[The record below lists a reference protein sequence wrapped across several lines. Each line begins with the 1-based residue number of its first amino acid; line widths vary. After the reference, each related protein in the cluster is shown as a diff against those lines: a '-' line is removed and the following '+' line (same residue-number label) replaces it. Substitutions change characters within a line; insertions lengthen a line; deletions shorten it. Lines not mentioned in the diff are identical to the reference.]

1 MMDAR
6 AQYRHLG
13 RFSSKF
19 SSSRQGGGDRFI
31 PNRSAMNLDIAH
43 YLLMAAPRKVK
54 ENNSGISSS
63 GKGKGAYREILDRVL
78 LQNRT
83 RILEFNSKP
92 SAPTEEIFPE
102 IFFDSPSNHKRPLKN
117 KRYIPQSAEKVL
129 GAPNIESDF
138 YLNLLDWGKRNI
150 IAVALRN
157 SVYLWDAS
165 NGSTSKLVT
174 FNDHVSPVSS
184 VSWAPDGKHIALGL
198 SNSYVQLW
206 DVTSNRP
213 LRTLEG
219 IHQSRVGSLS
229 WNGGI
234 LTTGGMDG
242 NIVNN
247 DVRIRSHIVQ
257 KYTGHHM
264 EVCGLKW
271 SGSANKLASGGND
284 NLVHVWDCSMA
295 ASTTTS
301 NRSPWLHRFEEH
313 TGAVK
318 ALAWC
323 PFQRN
328 LLAAGGG
335 ESDRCIRFWNTDIGN
350 CLSSVDTNSQVSGL
364 IWSKNERELLS
375 SHGLPHNNLV
385 LWRYPSMEKIVE
397 LDGHFSRVLF
407 TTQSPDGCRVA
418 SAAGDETLRL
428 WKIYETSTVGKAASK
443 GASTTPFASFSA
455 FTTIR

>member
-1 MMDAR
+1 MDAR
-6 AQYRHLG
+6 AICRNLG
-13 RFSSKF
+13 RFSSKS

-43 YLLMAAPRKVK
+43 YMLMAAPRKEK

-63 GKGKGAYREILDRVL
+63 GNGKGAYREILDRVL

-102 IFFDSPSNHKRPLKN
+102 IFFGSPSNHRRPLKN
-117 KRYIPQSAEKVL
+117 KRYIPQSAERIL
-129 GAPNIESDF
+129 DAPNLEDDF

-150 IAVALRN
+150 LAIALGN

-165 NGSTSKLVT
+165 VGSAFELVT
-174 FNDHVSPVSS
+174 FDDHVGPVSS
-184 VSWAPDGKHIALGL
+184 VSWAPDGKNIALGL
-198 SNSYVQLW
+198 SNSFVQLW

-219 IHQSRVGSLS
+219 IHQSRVGTLA

-247 DVRIRSHIVQ
+247 DVRIRSHVVQ
-257 KYTGHHM
+257 KYRGHHM

-271 SGSANKLASGGND
+271 SGSGEKLASGGND

-295 ASTTTS
+295 SSNTTS
-301 NRSPWLHRFEEH
+301 NQSQWLHRFEEH

-328 LLAAGGG
+328 LLATGGG
-335 ESDRCIRFWNTDIGN
+335 ESDGCLRFWNTDIGN
-350 CLSSVDTNSQVSGL
+350 CLSSVDTSSQVSGL
-364 IWSKNERELLS
+364 VWSKNERELLS
-375 SHGLPHNNLV
+375 SHGLPHNNLA
-385 LWRYPSMEKIVE
+385 LWRYPSMEKLVE
-397 LDGHFSRVLF
+397 LNGHFSRVLCMS
-407 TTQSPDGCRVA
+407 QSPDGCRVA

-428 WKIYETSTVGKAASK
+428 WKIYETSTVKKATGK